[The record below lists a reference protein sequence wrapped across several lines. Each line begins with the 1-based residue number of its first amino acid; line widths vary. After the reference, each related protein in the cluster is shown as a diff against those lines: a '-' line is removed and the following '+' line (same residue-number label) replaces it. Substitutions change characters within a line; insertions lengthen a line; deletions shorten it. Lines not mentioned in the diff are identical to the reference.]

1 MSIGVESDQAPRS
14 ASKKGPPFRVAAR
27 ALMPVKRVVE
37 DRRSLLSAVQQ
48 KNADDRMALEFVE
61 YLYRC
66 ALECSFA

>member
-1 MSIGVESDQAPRS
+1 
-14 ASKKGPPFRVAAR
+14 
-27 ALMPVKRVVE
+27 MPVKRVVE

-61 YLYRC
+61 YLYRG